1 MADDDDIETLRRRL
15 SMANRTLDDPTSTVN
30 HLTDRLARIENTVDT
45 LEGDDG
51 DPNRPTG
58 WLTLEEYEQHYGDR
72 PESDGTFTVNPGS
85 RQ

>member
-15 SMANRTLDDPTSTVN
+15 SMANRTLDDLTSTVDD
-30 HLTDRLARIENTVDT
+30 LTDWLARIGDAVDT
-45 LEGDDG
+45 LEGDGG

-58 WLTLEEYEQHYGDR
+58 WLTPEEYEKHYGDR
-72 PESDGTFTVNPGS
+72 PESDFTVTVNPDG